1 MNILYFLNY
10 LFLINSIIIDSLKFN
25 HILNIKKYNVN
36 DNIIDNNSI
45 LKNDLKKL
53 SLLSKL
59 IYEYDFVGDHI
70 IKNNYIISKNIDI
83 TKNLTLDFIEK
94 NNIYF
99 NLIQFITFLNNK
111 DFLKN
116 TNKYFD
122 ILNKKFPNT
131 QIYGYF
137 YNKNR
142 LHSLILL
149 NHKYKEIIVVFRGSQ
164 YIEEWFKNLY
174 FNEKEISFNKKFKI
188 HGGIYNMYTNN
199 DIDKNI
205 IYILENLFKYF
216 PKYRKI
222 FTGHSKGGS
231 NSILLAVE
239 LLSKNKEKYNYEI
252 YTFGSP
258 QIFNYKFGMYLHNNN
273 NIKIYNVIN
282 DNDIITT
289 LPLINKYHI
298 GIQVLLKK
306 NDITVKTYDAPYK
319 INFDITKFYLSILNH
334 DLNMY
339 IKNIYNDLI

>member
-1 MNILYFLNY
+1 MNILYIFNY
-10 LFLINSIIIDSLKFN
+10 LLFINNVFVNSLQFN
-25 HILNIKKYNVN
+25 FNNILQIKKYNIN
-36 DNIIDNNSI
+36 DYI
-45 LKNDLKKL
+45 LKNDLQKL

-59 IYEYDFVGDHI
+59 IYDYDFVGDHT
-70 IKNNYIISKNIDI
+70 IKDNYIINNNVKN
-83 TKNLTLDFIEK
+83 NLTIDFIQK

-116 TNKYFD
+116 TDKYFN

-164 YIEEWFKNLY
+164 YIEEWFKNL
-174 FNEKEISFNKKFKI
+174 FLCEKEISFNKNFKI
-188 HGGIYNMYTNN
+188 HGGIYNMYTND

-205 IYILENLFKYF
+205 VYILENLFKYY

-222 FTGHSKGGS
+222 FTGHSKGS
-231 NSILLAVE
+231 TNSILLGSE
-239 LLSKNKEKYNYEI
+239 LLSKFNKKYNYEI

-258 QIFNYKFGMYLHNNN
+258 QIFNYKFALYLHNNK

-282 DNDIITT
+282 DLDIVTS

-298 GIQVLLKK
+298 GTEILLKN
-306 NDITVKTYDAPYK
+306 NDIIIKKHDEPYK
-319 INFDITKFYLSILNH
+319 INFNIKKFYLSILNH
-334 DLNMY
+334 NLNIY
-339 IKNIYNDLI
+339 IDNIYNNLI

>member
-1 MNILYFLNY
+1 
-10 LFLINSIIIDSLKFN
+10 
-25 HILNIKKYNVN
+25 
-36 DNIIDNNSI
+36 
-45 LKNDLKKL
+45 
-53 SLLSKL
+53 
-59 IYEYDFVGDHI
+59 
-70 IKNNYIISKNIDI
+70 
-83 TKNLTLDFIEK
+83 
-94 NNIYF
+94 
-99 NLIQFITFLNNK
+99 
-111 DFLKN
+111 
-116 TNKYFD
+116 
-122 ILNKKFPNT
+122 
-131 QIYGYF
+131 
-137 YNKNR
+137 
-142 LHSLILL
+142 
-149 NHKYKEIIVVFRGSQ
+149 
-164 YIEEWFKNLY
+164 
-174 FNEKEISFNKKFKI
+174 
-188 HGGIYNMYTNN
+188 MYTNN